1 MNILNKL
8 NQIDHP
14 TFILENRHFDN
25 YGIIINY
32 DGLHYKENLNSPN
45 ELFFT
50 VHKSSNEEEN
60 KLWELIKDL
69 KVIFIP
75 EFNQRFEIT
84 VSDDIKNTT
93 TKSVSGLSLAE
104 SELSQILLRNIEI
117 NTDIDFENSLYDT
130 NFPTVF
136 YRNPDDVDNYNDIW
150 ESDEKYTVYDEEGA
164 IDSAATKEL
173 RKNIL
178 RKSSLLHR
186 ILEKASNYSIAHVD
200 DTLQDCNWIRSF
212 SIDKEYIYDA
222 LVGDI
227 ASEFGVLFKFDSNTR
242 TVSAYDLY
250 NTCEDCGYRG
260 DYESICPKCGSDKL
274 YGQYGKDTTVFVSR
288 DCLATQLTKSGEPS
302 GVKTCFY
309 VEGGDELMTAAVAAL
324 NPSGTSYIY
333 NFSPDMTD
341 EMPEEMVNRI
351 ESYQEQYDY
360 YMNEKEYTLT
370 QEYVDDYNE
379 IVTWLKT
386 YYDQTEYPTITN
398 PLVGYMATSELY
410 YNLIDIESV
419 LQTSLLPTI
428 TTQNPTL
435 EESLDLIGDM
445 LKYETESG
453 AIAEGTIAVSDPESC
468 MPPSPAPDN
477 AVLNMVKATINTS
490 LYKPEI
496 VESVYGMYDGL
507 YKWIGTIR
515 LTSLEVGEGEIPE
528 TGSREYTFTI
538 SGDVDTYLK
547 QQIKKNMAR
556 VDVTQILDLT
566 SLEDET
572 TTEEWLN
579 WFTEQL
585 HYYSADA
592 LEQLQTEFRTCQQV
606 IMSLQ
611 DKLDKQLGTIFG
623 DPSQH
628 FYDIYTERLELV
640 DTELEKRNS
649 DIGKLYRL
657 YEYNHQTNLADGEV
671 IRLRTEVNNSL
682 NLQKYLEGD
691 EGEENY
697 WSTFCSYIREDT
709 YINENYIST
718 GLDNTELIER
728 AKELLE
734 VAEMEAVKSANNQ
747 YTITA
752 PMVNLLAIPEFQA
765 LIPHFEVGNWIRIEF
780 EDTVYKLR
788 LMSYQLAYDN
798 PESLDV
804 EFSTAI
810 FSSTSSSEIRDI
822 LESARKI
829 SGSYNAVVKQ
839 VQKTTET
846 ANDTAD
852 KVDGGIDSTDTPIIN
867 NQLTQDII
875 INKNGILGRAYD
887 DIEGKYDDHQFRI
900 VNNCI
905 YMTYDNWKTIHTSL
919 GKFSYDDDDEEKV
932 AYGINTETLVGN
944 IVLSKFLSVKNEN
957 GTLTFNND
965 GLKVENTEK
974 TACVEINPNAE
985 NIFQISTGYD
995 EDAEQYTKNIMYVD
1009 NEGNGHFDGE
1019 IESESGVIGGWI
1031 INIDTISKSN
1041 DYYLQEQTTDGTTYR
1056 DGTSS
1061 LILSSN
1067 NSSDYALRASYN
1079 YQEWFSYNS
1088 EKTNKEN
1095 SIEISNDGYLH
1106 VNSKA
1111 QSAEGGTSLNT
1122 IGISGEEIVLNGT
1135 LGTGG
1140 QTYEILINGT
1150 GIDFNSSLIYLDATH
1165 GNIGC
1170 QELYVKGTS
1179 VALENHTHPE
1189 ILQLIQELRQQ
1200 VEQLQN
1206 SITQL

>member
-8 NQIDHP
+8 NQINHP
-14 TFILENRHFDN
+14 TLVLENRHFDN
-25 YGIIINY
+25 CGIIVNY
-32 DGLHYKENLNSPN
+32 SGFQYKENLNSPN
-45 ELFFT
+45 EIFFT
-50 VHKSSNEEEN
+50 VHKSVKDKEN
-60 KLWELIKDL
+60 QLWDEIKDL

-84 VSDDIKNTT
+84 VSDDINNTT

-117 NTDIDFENSLYDT
+117 NTDIDFENSLYDA
-130 NFPTVF
+130 NFPTIF
-136 YRNPDDVDNYNDIW
+136 YRNPDDTNAYTDIW
-150 ESDEKYTVYDEEGA
+150 ESDKKYTVYNKEDA
-164 IDSAATKEL
+164 VDIAATEEL

-186 ILEKASNYSIAHVD
+186 VLEKASNYTIAYVD
-200 DTLQDCNWIRSF
+200 NTLQECNWIRSF

-227 ASEFGVLFKFDSNTR
+227 ALEFGVLFKFDSNIR

-260 DYESICPKCGSDKL
+260 DYESICPKCGSEKL
-274 YGQYGKDTTVFVSR
+274 FGQYGEDTTVFVSH

-309 VEGGDELMTAAVAAL
+309 IEGGDELMTAAVAAL

-333 NFSPDMTD
+333 NFSPDMMS
-341 EMPEEMVNRI
+341 EMPEEMANRI

-360 YMNEKEYTLT
+360 CMNEKEYTLT

-379 IVTWLKT
+379 IVTWLSN
-386 YYDQTEYPTITN
+386 YYETEYPTITN
-398 PLVGYMATSELY
+398 PLVGYIATSELY

-428 TTQNPTL
+428 TIQNPTL

-453 AIAEGTIAVSDPESC
+453 VIAEGTIAVSDPESC

-477 AVLNMVKATINTS
+477 AVLNMVKATINTA

-496 VESVYGMYDGL
+496 IESIYGMYDGL
-507 YKWIGTIR
+507 YKWVGTIR
-515 LTSLEVGEGEIPE
+515 LTSLEVDEGEIPE
-528 TGSREYTFTI
+528 TGSREYTFVV
-538 SGDVDTYLK
+538 SGDVETYMK
-547 QQIKKNMAR
+547 QQIQKNMAR

-566 SLEDET
+566 SLEEKT
-572 TTEEWLN
+572 TTDEWLN
-579 WFTEQL
+579 WFKEQL

-606 IMSLQ
+606 IMNLQ
-611 DKLDKQLGTIFG
+611 DKLDKQLSTIFG

-628 FYDIYTERLELV
+628 FYDIYTERLELI
-640 DTELEKRNS
+640 DAELEKRNT

-657 YEYNHQTNLADGEV
+657 YEYNYQTNFADGEL

-682 NLQKYLEGD
+682 NLQKYLEGN

-697 WSTFCSYIREDT
+697 WPTFCSYIREDT
-709 YINENYIST
+709 YTNENYIST
-718 GLDNTELIER
+718 GLDNIELMER

-747 YTITA
+747 YTIIA
-752 PMVNLLAIPEFQA
+752 PMVNLLVIPEFQA
-765 LIPHFEVGNWIRIEF
+765 LVPHFEVGNWIRVEF
-780 EDTVYKLR
+780 EDTIYKLR

-852 KVDGGIDSTDTPIIN
+852 KVDGGIDSTNTPVIN

-875 INKNGILGRAYD
+875 IDKNGILGRAYD
-887 DIEGKYDDHQFRI
+887 DIEDKYDDCQFRV
-900 VNNCI
+900 VNNCL
-905 YMTYDNWKTIHTSL
+905 YMTNDGWKTIHTSL
-919 GKFSYDDDDEEKV
+919 GKFTYEDDGEEKT
-932 AYGINTETLVGN
+932 AYGLLADTIVGN
-944 IVLSKFLSVKNEN
+944 FILGKQLSIKNDN
-957 GTLTFNND
+957 GTLTFDND
-965 GLKVENTEK
+965 GLHVENAEK
-974 TACVEINPNAE
+974 TVCVEINPNAE
-985 NIFQISTGYD
+985 NVFQISTGYD
-995 EDAEQYTKNIMYVD
+995 SGEYTRNIMYVD
-1009 NEGNGHFDGE
+1009 NNGNGHFDGE
-1019 IESESGVIGGWI
+1019 IESESGTIGGWS
-1031 INIDTISKSN
+1031 INSNSISKN
-1041 DYYLQEQTTDGTTYR
+1041 TDYYLQEGDTYR
-1056 DGTSS
+1056 DGNSS

-1067 NSSDYALRASYN
+1067 GNSEYALKAIYN
-1079 YQEWFSYNS
+1079 FQEWFSHS
-1088 EKTNKEN
+1088 TEKTNKEN
-1095 SIEISNDGYLH
+1095 SIEISNDGYLY
-1106 VNSKA
+1106 VRSKA
-1111 QSAEGGTSLNT
+1111 QSSEGGTSLNT

-1135 LGTGG
+1135 SGTGG
-1140 QTYEILINGT
+1140 KTYEILINGQ
-1150 GIDFNSSLIYLDATH
+1150 GIDFNSSLIYIDASI
-1165 GNIGC
+1165 GAIGC
-1170 QELYVKGTS
+1170 KELMVNGTEVSLKG
-1179 VALENHTHPE
+1179 HTHSDL
-1189 ILQLIQELRQQ
+1189 LQLIQELQRQ
-1200 VEQLQN
+1200 VEQLQKE
-1206 SITQL
+1206 IV